1 MQEITRETLPLIA
14 DMHAGIKQ
22 ANADLMKLDT
32 VLDTAESISTTVDS
46 ASRMAYGAVANPLVK
61 AMSTGTGVLRA
72 FRGFRGRFG
81 DHWRHLL
88 NHIVEAFDRVIHSE
102 DRIDQCFEPA
112 GAPDQQNGADDDP
125 RRQRPHCRPVGKKPR
140 LASSWH
146 LR

>member
-1 MQEITRETLPLIA
+1 MSAGDVAAIVVAVSVGMAVVGLLFTMGAAIRACATFRRSVQEITRETLPLIA

-72 FRGFRGRFG
+72 FRGFRGRRAIG
-81 DHWRHLL
+81 
-88 NHIVEAFDRVIHSE
+88 
-102 DRIDQCFEPA
+102 
-112 GAPDQQNGADDDP
+112 NGKA
-125 RRQRPHCRPVGKKPR
+125 
-140 LASSWH
+140 
-146 LR
+146 